1 MYKRQHLGG
10 ARTALSNYLYA
21 KNQGGEF
28 LVRIE
33 DTDLERSK
41 NEYIDQICDSLKWL
55 GLKWDDEL
63 VYQSKRGDSYDHSLE
78 ELLATGKAYRCF
90 ASKEEL
96 DKVRQE
102 TRSYH
107 YTGIWRDKSDHE
119 VKRELEKGTPFT
131 IRLRSP
137 ETGNTVFDD
146 MIYGNISVSNSE
158 IDDFIIARSD
168 GSPVYNFTNVID
180 DQSMEITHVVRGEDH
195 ISNTPKQLLIYH
207 AFGWAAPM
215 FCLLY
220 TSPSPRD

>member
-1 MYKRQHLGG
+1 M
-10 ARTALSNYLYA
+10 
-21 KNQGGEF
+21 
-28 LVRIE
+28 
-33 DTDLERSK
+33 
-41 NEYIDQICDSLKWL
+41 
-55 GLKWDDEL
+55 

-215 FCLLY
+215 FAHLPMILGDDKKRLSKRHGATGVQSYLDDGYQPEALLNFCCCSRGRMPRSSTTLLY
-220 TSPSPRD
+220 A